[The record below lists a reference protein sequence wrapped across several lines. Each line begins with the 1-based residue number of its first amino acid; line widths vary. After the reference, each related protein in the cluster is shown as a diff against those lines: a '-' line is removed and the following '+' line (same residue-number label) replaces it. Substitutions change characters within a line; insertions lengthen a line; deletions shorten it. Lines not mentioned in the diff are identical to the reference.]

1 LPTNG
6 NPGGDLVLSS
16 AKIGRSSWRYYQ
28 RTVAGGACEYYTEH
42 GDRPGRWYGSGL
54 SALGLTPGAGVEE
67 RELEALFGR
76 ALSPTTGKQL
86 GAAWRDDAVTGFDLT
101 FSATKSVSA
110 WWALADADTA
120 AAIDGAHRAAVD
132 AALGYLEEHASMSR
146 RGCDGVEQ
154 ISSAGFAGA
163 LFDHT
168 TSRTGDPQLHT
179 HALVVNKV
187 RCADG
192 GWRAL
197 DGREIYH
204 HKKSAGAIYQAA
216 LRAELTG
223 RLSVTFGPVSEH
235 GQAEIAGIPENLMA
249 TWSTRTTAVM
259 AAAVP
264 TIADA
269 EAALGRSLTADE
281 RSRVIKTAVLATR
294 PAKDTDLGEADLRVR
309 WRSQAAELGW
319 DGSRLAAT
327 IGRTVGRIEVG
338 PDWAGRVMRNAVTA
352 AGRAKA
358 VWSRADLVVQV
369 AARIPAGAG
378 TGLGATKMAR
388 LVEELAGTALS
399 QGESGAI
406 SLGDESF
413 GVTPRASDH
422 RFASQELV
430 DAEARI
436 LERVITGGFRTP
448 HRLPASVM
456 NVLLDGPSA
465 GLSTEQRQAAVR
477 LVASRDLVRL
487 LTAPAGAG
495 KTTTL
500 AAAVGLWQRC
510 HADVITLA
518 PSARAAAELSAATG
532 TRGETVARWLLR
544 QQHLDD
550 TKSTSIDG
558 RLSSRSVVIVDEA
571 SMLTTDDLDRLTARV
586 QHAQAA
592 LVLVGDPA
600 QIGAVQAPGGMFELC
615 CQRMGEWTVELSEL
629 HRFQHPWEGPATL
642 RLRAGDASVLA
653 DYARHGRIHP
663 AASSEDAADA
673 VFHRWAGA
681 TDAGRD
687 ALMLAKAWADVNA
700 LNARARAAAIATG
713 TVSGPVLVSVT
724 SRTASTGGHPEARTW
739 RAGDV
744 LIAKKNNTNIHIGD
758 DTLRNGDRFRVA
770 AAATDAGLVVQDLR
784 GRGTTT
790 LPVAYLARHS
800 EYGWATTI
808 DGAQGATADVGIVL
822 ARSGLD
828 REHLY
833 VAMSRGREEN
843 HVHTTPEVA
852 TGDAGPHRTR
862 AATMKEL
869 PQPPEPVGQL
879 AIPGTPR
886 TEPHGSGVALQSTR
900 LADRKLS
907 TPVPPP
913 AVDEAMAQLNTA
925 VSTSGRERAAHSL
938 LDAHVEA
945 SREQAWREREANRP
959 PRPLTS
965 EHRRHLRDL
974 ERAQSDL
981 AHALSVAQRLTTD
994 VQDLEGQL
1002 AALPIWAVRRRHDLA
1017 TRIETTRNDWFHQN
1031 ANDQVNRA
1039 AHAVETAKALVDVDS
1054 GQHVAD
1060 DRADRQHR
1068 HQEWLE
1074 RYMRPYLYPSRNI
1087 TQVEPQEEPS
1097 PVRRPAHDQY
1107 RAAQPPSQGYGRSL

>member
-1 LPTNG
+1 M
-6 NPGGDLVLSS
+6 
-16 AKIGRSSWRYYQ
+16 
-28 RTVAGGACEYYTEH
+28 
-42 GDRPGRWYGSGL
+42 
-54 SALGLTPGAGVEE
+54 
-67 RELEALFGR
+67 FGR

-86 GAAWRDDAVTGFDLT
+86 GAAWREDAVTGFDLT
-101 FSATKSVSA
+101 FSASKSVSA
-110 WWALADADTA
+110 WWALANADTA
-120 AAIDGAHRAAVD
+120 TAIDGAHRAAVD

-146 RGCDGVEQ
+146 RGRDGVEQ

-235 GQAEIAGIPENLMA
+235 GQAEIVGVPQELMA
-249 TWSTRTTAVM
+249 AWSTRTTAVM
-259 AAAVP
+259 AEAVP

-281 RSRVIKTAVLATR
+281 RSRVIKTSVLATR
-294 PAKDTDLGEADLRVR
+294 PVKDTDLAEGDLRIR
-309 WRSQAAELGW
+309 WRDQAAELGW
-319 DGSRLAAT
+319 DGPRLAAA
-327 IGRTVGRIEVG
+327 IGRDPIGLEVS
-338 PDWAGRVMRNAVTA
+338 PDWTGPVMRDAVTA
-352 AGRAKA
+352 LGRAKA
-358 VWSRADLVVQV
+358 IWSRADLVVQV
-369 AARIPAGAG
+369 AARIPAGVG
-378 TGLGATKMAR
+378 RGLNAAKVAC

-399 QGESGAI
+399 RGEYGSV
-406 SLGDESF
+406 SLGTERT
-413 GVTPRASDH
+413 GVTPRVSDQ

-430 DAEARI
+430 DTEARI
-436 LERVITGGFRTP
+436 LERVMSGGFQTP
-448 HRLPASVM
+448 NRLPAALTH
-456 NVLLDGPSA
+456 LLSAEPGA
-465 GLSTEQRQAAVR
+465 GLSVEQRRAAVR

-500 AAAVGLWQRC
+500 AAAARLWERC
-510 HADVITLA
+510 QAEVITLA

-544 QQHLDD
+544 QHHLDD
-550 TKSTSIDG
+550 SNAIGMRG

-571 SMLTTDDLDRLTARV
+571 SMLTTDDLDRLTSRV
-586 QHAQAA
+586 QHANAA

-600 QIGAVQAPGGMFELC
+600 QIGSVRAPGGMFELC
-615 CQRMGEWTVELSEL
+615 CQRMREWTIELTEL
-629 HRFQHPWEGPATL
+629 HRFQKPWEGPATL

-673 VFHRWAGA
+673 VFHQWAGA
-681 TDAGRD
+681 TEAGQD
-687 ALMLAKAWADVNA
+687 ALMLARAWADVNA
-700 LNARARAAAIATG
+700 LNARARAAAVATG
-713 TVSGPVLVSVT
+713 AVTGPVIARLT

-739 RAGDV
+739 RVGDV
-744 LIAKKNNTNIHIGD
+744 LIAKKNNPNIHIGD
-758 DTLRNGDRFRVA
+758 DTLRNGDRFRVT
-770 AAATDAGLVVQDLR
+770 AATEAGLLVQDLR

-790 LPVAYLARHS
+790 LPAAYLARHS

-808 DGAQGATADVGIVL
+808 DSAQGATADVGIVL

-833 VAMSRGREEN
+833 VAMSRGRAEN

-862 AATMKEL
+862 EATIKEL
-869 PQPPEPVGQL
+869 PQPPEAVGQL
-879 AIPGTPR
+879 ALPGPPR
-886 TEPHGSGVALQSTR
+886 AEARGFGVARQPTR
-900 LADRKLS
+900 SVDRKLS
-907 TPVPPP
+907 TPVSPP
-913 AVDEAMAQLNTA
+913 ALDEAMTQLSAA
-925 VSTSGRERAAHSL
+925 VSTSGRERAAHTL
-938 LDAHVEA
+938 LDVHVQA
-945 SREQAWREREANRP
+945 SREQAWAEREANRP
-959 PRPLTS
+959 PRPISS

-974 ERAQSDL
+974 ERAQADL
-981 AHALSVAQRLTTD
+981 EHARAAAQRLATH
-994 VQDLEGQL
+994 VEDLEDQRE
-1002 AALPIWAVRRRHDLA
+1002 ALPIWARGRRRDLT
-1017 TRIETTRNDWFHQN
+1017 TRIETTRNDWVCQQ
-1031 ANDQVNRA
+1031 ANDQVDRA
-1039 AHAVETAKALVDVDS
+1039 ERIVEMSKQVVDADAVHRI
-1054 GQHVAD
+1054 GD
-1060 DRADRQHR
+1060 DRADRLYR
-1068 HQEWLE
+1068 HQQWLE
-1074 RYMRPYLYPSRNI
+1074 RPLRPYVYPTPGI
-1087 TQVEPQEEPS
+1087 TEVEHLDERR
-1097 PVRRPAHDQY
+1097 PVRRPTHDQY
-1107 RAAQPPSQGYGRSL
+1107 RSVQPPSRDYGRSM